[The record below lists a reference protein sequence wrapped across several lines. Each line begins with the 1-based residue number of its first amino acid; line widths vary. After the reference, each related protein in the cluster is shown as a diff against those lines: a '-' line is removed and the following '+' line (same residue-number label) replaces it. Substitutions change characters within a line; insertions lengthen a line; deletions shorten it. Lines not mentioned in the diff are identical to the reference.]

1 MGTPKTRGMLA
12 RTVLGSSRVARY
24 AMGPCNVRTIHSR
37 GQFGARSPALGPTI
51 YQAVCR
57 QPTSLPGCLAA
68 ARVSFCTAVSETDR
82 LREEVKLAMLQ
93 DSNFFLALIQE
104 FGNAK
109 QPEEAEAVLELMQQA
124 GVAPDNHNFTSLIRA
139 CSAAKQPER
148 AAAVLELMQQAGVAP
163 DNSTFRILISSW
175 VPAKQPERAE
185 AVLDL
190 MQQAGVAPDSST
202 FTSLIDSWAA
212 AKQPERAEAVLEL
225 MQQAGVAPDSSTF
238 CLTDQLMESSQ
249 AARA

>member
-1 MGTPKTRGMLA
+1 MGTPEAQIESGMLA
-12 RTVLGSSRVARY
+12 RTVHGSSRVARY
-24 AMGPCNVRTIHSR
+24 AMGMCNVRTIHSR

-68 ARVSFCTAVSETDR
+68 ARVSFCTAVSATDR

-124 GVAPDNHNFTSLIRA
+124 GVAPD
-139 CSAAKQPER
+139 
-148 AAAVLELMQQAGVAP
+148 
-163 DNSTFRILISSW
+163 
-175 VPAKQPERAE
+175 
-185 AVLDL
+185 
-190 MQQAGVAPDSST
+190 SST
-202 FTSLIDSWAA
+202 FTSLINSWGRS
-212 AKQPERAEAVLEL
+212 KQPERAEAVLEL
-225 MQQAGVAPDSSTF
+225 MQQAGVAPDNHNFTSLIRACSAAKQPGRAAAVLELMRQAGVAPESSTF
-238 CLTDQLMESSQ
+238 NSLISSWG
-249 AARA
+249 AAKQPQR